1 MKGIFKHENGKHIAV
16 SSCELEFKHTNGS
29 KWTWQGVKI
38 QEGGKIDETPR
49 ATKIVEKTN
58 PDRIIAKVTWQGV
71 KIQEGGEQNDRKRRR
86 C

>member
-1 MKGIFKHENGKHIAV
+1 M
-16 SSCELEFKHTNGS
+16 EFKHTNGS

-49 ATKIVEKTN
+49 ATIIDEKTN
-58 PDRIIAKVTWQGV
+58 PDRIIEKTKWQDV
-71 KIQEGGEQNDRKRRR
+71 RIQEGGEQNDRKRRR